1 MKFVVTISI
10 LVLGLLLITGINCNS
25 GTTDN
30 NPDAATTAAM
40 STDSVYNQPDTAKIP
55 NDKFGDLV
63 RYGRNLMLYTAYY
76 IGPDGINGHYLGNK
90 MNCTNCHQ
98 EAGTKPF
105 AFSLMRSH
113 ENYPQYRSR
122 EAKVLTM
129 AERVNNCVMRPHSG
143 KPLPLDSKEMV
154 AFLSYF
160 RWINSQL
167 TTEDKKKKGFENLA
181 IDLPLVAGNPANG
194 QKLYNEKC
202 LRCHGGNGEGLFK
215 PGDSAYEYPPL
226 WGQHGYQPGS
236 SMHRVI
242 KQARWLKA
250 NMPNDSAKYFKP
262 YLTDKEA
269 IDIACFVNDDR
280 IHSRP
285 NPKNLD
291 YPFINEKHI
300 DYGIGP
306 FADSFPPLQHKFGP
320 WPPIIDYWKGKGMKP
335 SY

>member
-1 MKFVVTISI
+1 MKFVFPLAVFTIA
-10 LVLGLLLITGINCNS
+10 LLLITGINCNS
-25 GTTDN
+25 GEQ
-30 NPDAATTAAM
+30 PSQPIAG
-40 STDSVYNQPDTAKIP
+40 SIDSIYTQPDTAKIP
-55 NDKFGDLV
+55 NDEFGELV

-76 IGPDGINGHYLGNK
+76 IGPDGTAGHYLGNK

-105 AFSLMRSH
+105 AFSLMLSH
-113 ENYPQYRSR
+113 ENYPQYRAR
-122 EAKVLTM
+122 EGKVLTL

-154 AFLSYF
+154 AFLSYLK
-160 RWINSQL
+160 WINSQV
-167 TTEDKKKKGFENLA
+167 TPEEKKKKGFENLK
-181 IDLPLVAGNPANG
+181 IELPTVAGSPENG

-215 PGDSAYEYPPL
+215 PGDSAYLYPPL
-226 WGQHGYQPGS
+226 WGKYAYQPGS

-262 YLTDKEA
+262 YLTDAEA

-280 IHSRP
+280 IHNRP
-285 NPKNLD
+285 NPKSFD
-291 YPFINEKHI
+291 YPKIKEKHI

-306 FADSFPPLQHKFGP
+306 FVDSFPELQHKFGP
-320 WPPIIDYWKGKGMKP
+320 WQPIIEDWKKRGLKP